1 MVTRGTITIFLTSVF
16 AGRSVITHA
25 VFQNFWDVL
34 TKQCLAIPN
43 GGMSDVSNGRIYF
56 SVPPPPPPQPPPQ
69 PTDRNLR
76 VLSQLCMQAAT
87 PMTSSRS
94 TITPVTTVTFPD
106 EDSRSLGYKA
116 YHTLINGRCNGSD
129 SSQPRPVCLSFGHSV
144 EGVLQKG
151 PQCGFAALY
160 MGARLWKMDSF
171 SLDRLV
177 NIGQQKG
184 YTIQGE
190 LFSAYFM
197 EDLAREFCYSQVV
210 DTAKLCLNVIW
221 ECLLQGYLILV
232 PYDSDKNYQ
241 PCLKRGHKAHW
252 SLLTGCFI
260 VLKHSCKP
268 FLQNCFEQDLDE
280 PSLFHTDIDE
290 DHIDP
295 EVRKN
300 LVNNIEEIFVYT
312 MQGKSH
318 NRSKRRNV
326 DIAPID
332 PDLVIVNTDRSPT
345 NPDLIIINTEP
356 STKKTEQS
364 TTTPDSTEDAY
375 DIPENDV
382 TQFRSGEAN
391 EIGP

>member
-1 MVTRGTITIFLTSVF
+1 
-16 AGRSVITHA
+16 
-25 VFQNFWDVL
+25 
-34 TKQCLAIPN
+34 
-43 GGMSDVSNGRIYF
+43 MSDVSNGRFYF

-94 TITPVTTVTFPD
+94 AIMPVTTVTFPD

-116 YHTLINGRCNGSD
+116 YHTLINGRSCNGSD

-312 MQGKSH
+312 MQGKS
-318 NRSKRRNV
+318 RRPG
-326 DIAPID
+326 IWSLR
-332 PDLVIVNTDRSPT
+332 DLFASNQNLIQVSPVRNNETYVIPPNG
-345 NPDLIIINTEP
+345 I
-356 STKKTEQS
+356 
-364 TTTPDSTEDAY
+364 
-375 DIPENDV
+375 ENELCGKIV
-382 TQFRSGEAN
+382 LLR
-391 EIGP
+391 PK